1 MKAEQQHYKPNLSD
15 EPGINFDEVHHHHVL
30 SRGQLERLLNVGSLA
45 LGIVPTT
52 DSAITATA
60 GNFPAV
66 PALKIMGI
74 AEICTVLR
82 A

>member
-1 MKAEQQHYKPNLSD
+1 MKAKQQHHKPKLSH
-15 EPGINFDEVHHHHVL
+15 EPGINFDEVHHHHVR
-30 SRGQLERLLNVGSLA
+30 SRGQLERFLDVRSLA

-52 DSAITATA
+52 DSAVLATF